1 MKVLLV
7 KPYTDLNVAKRLQEG
22 FLHLEPLELEIT
34 AAGIDSKHDAR
45 IIDLSVEKNPRDLF
59 FQTLKEYR
67 PDLIGFSA
75 YSTTIHIVKDLARK
89 AKEILSDSYIII
101 GGVHA
106 TLRPYDFKYD
116 YFSAIVRGEGANAIA
131 DIIQKLEQGL
141 KISNNKNILS
151 PADPDFDAS
160 ARTNP
165 PPYVKADKIPLPRR
179 DLIDRSKYFCIWTHS
194 DTGKLDN
201 MFPQVAS
208 LRTSLGCPFSCSFCV
223 IHHVM
228 NKAYLQRT
236 PEDVVDEIENL
247 KEDYI
252 YFVDDEMFI
261 NVKRVT
267 KIAELLK
274 KRNIKKKYISWARSD
289 TIAKH
294 PEVFKLWKEVG
305 LDVVYVG
312 LESMDEKR
320 LKEYNKKTD
329 FEINK
334 KAIKI
339 LKFHGIML
347 HAAFIVHPDF
357 DKQDFKR
364 LEQDVIDLSPSEVTF
379 TVLSPSPGTQF
390 FKDHEHEFI
399 CDPFKYYDCMH
410 SIIPTNMTLKRFY
423 QHYGRL
429 NSLALRYNPLRM
441 NRIRV
446 RPKDFFRAFIFG
458 TKYILSLYRI
468 YKDYPKIMHQQ
479 KQDKLL
485 EVSKKAGFST
495 YDN

>member
-7 KPYTDLNVAKRLQEG
+7 KPYTDLNVARKLQEG

-34 AAGIDSKHDAR
+34 AAGIDEKHEAR
-45 IIDLSVEKNPRDLF
+45 IIDLSVEKNPRELF
-59 FQTLKEYR
+59 FKIIKDYQ

-75 YSTTIHIVKDLARK
+75 YSTTIHIVKELASK
-89 AKEILSDSYIII
+89 TKEMLPQSHIII
-101 GGVHA
+101 GGIHA
-106 TLRPYDFKYD
+106 TLRPYDFNHD

-131 DIIQKLEQGL
+131 DIIHNLEQGT
-141 KISNNKNILS
+141 KISNNTNILAPS
-151 PADPDFDAS
+151 DPDFETN

-165 PPYVKADKIPLPRR
+165 PPYVKPNQIPLPRR
-179 DLIDRSKYFCIWTHS
+179 DLVDRSKYFCIWTHT
-194 DTGKLDN
+194 DTGRLDN
-201 MFPQVAS
+201 LFPRVAT
-208 LRTSLGCPFSCSFCV
+208 LRTSIGCPFSCSFCV

-228 NKAYLQRT
+228 NKAYLQRR
-236 PEDVVDEIENL
+236 PEDVVDEIENIE
-247 KEDYI
+247 EDHI

-274 KRNIKKKYISWARSD
+274 ARNIKKKYISWARSD

-294 PEVFKLWKEVG
+294 PEVFKLWKEIG

-320 LKEYNKKTD
+320 LQDYNKKTD
-329 FEINK
+329 FETNK

-339 LKFHGIML
+339 LKFYDIML

-357 DKQDFKR
+357 DKKDFKH

-379 TVLSPSPGTQF
+379 TVLSPSPGTQL

-485 EVSKKAGFST
+485 EASKKSGFSS